1 MSELLLHN
9 LGITATKKR
18 TLRSGNEYDKYFP
31 VPDFND
37 TVLLKNGSPEQT
49 VNLMVDIVKKTK
61 SDTEIISRILKG
73 TTINET
79 CQNIWNFIY
88 NHIQYK
94 LDELGKEQLRR
105 PARLWAER
113 TTGGDCDCMALFA
126 ASILY
131 NLNIPYYFRI
141 TKYNGNDYYQHIY
154 VVVPNGNKK
163 IIIDPVMEQF
173 NSEKQFSGNKD
184 YAMNGIPVHFLSG
197 LNEDLIDVLDA
208 TCLEGFGDNEN
219 VNPEAL
225 KNYLIQTKNLVK
237 KNPELINSV
246 EYPKAFIEMI
256 EYLLENWDNP
266 TSRAIALENL
276 KRNEEEMNKLSGV
289 FEDNTDDTETIIT
302 DEDLGALFKK
312 KTPAEKAAKK
322 QAKAAKKQAK
332 AEKKATNKNKNF
344 FTKVGDA
351 LKNGGKAFI
360 KFNPIVIA
368 SRNGFLL
375 FLKLNIK
382 KAASKLK
389 WAYATPQQ
397 AQKAG
402 ITPQKQAQAKNA
414 LAKTEKLYADKLQ
427 GKKDKLKDAILR
439 GKAGGLNGFE
449 QEEYFDSISQIGLG
463 EVATATLF
471 SAATP
476 VIIAC
481 MKILQESGLLSK
493 EEASNLEYELQNT
506 SETDPAPYVTDE
518 SESDDTNTENKKG
531 FFSWIKQNP
540 IPVILGVGTII
551 SGIVLFATKSK
562 KTSNTENKP
571 KQLNGI
577 VGSIKK
583 GNTKISKITLK

>member
-18 TLRSGNEYDKYFP
+18 TLRSGYEYDKYFP
-31 VPDFND
+31 IPDFND
-37 TVLLKNGSPEQT
+37 TVLLRNGSPEET
-49 VNLMVDIVKKTK
+49 VKLIVDIVKKTK
-61 SDTEIISRILKG
+61 ADTQNIAQILKG
-73 TTINET
+73 STINET
-79 CQNIWNFIY
+79 CKNVWNFIY
-88 NHIQYK
+88 SHIQYK
-94 LDELGKEQLRR
+94 LDEIGKEQLRR

-126 ASILY
+126 SSILT
-131 NLNIPYYFRI
+131 NLNIPYYLRI

-154 VVVPNGNKK
+154 VVVPNGSKK
-163 IIIDPVMEQF
+163 EIIIDPVMEQF
-173 NSEKQFSGNKD
+173 NAEKQFTGNKD
-184 YAMNGIPVHFLSG
+184 YTMNGIPVHYLSG

-208 TCLEGFGDNEN
+208 TCLEGFGDYETI
-219 VNPEAL
+219 NPEAL
-225 KNYLIQTKNLVK
+225 KNYLIQTKNVVK
-237 KNPELINSV
+237 QNPSLISSV

-256 EYLLENWDNP
+256 DYLLENWDNP

-312 KTPAEKAAKK
+312 KTAAEKT
-322 QAKAAKKQAK
+322 AKKQAK
-332 AEKKATNKNKNF
+332 AEKKAANKNKNF

-351 LKNGGKAFI
+351 LKSGGKAFI
-360 KFNPIVIA
+360 KFNPVTIA
-368 SRNGFLL
+368 ARNGFLL

-397 AQKAG
+397 AQQAG

-414 LAKTEKLYADKLQ
+414 LSKIEKLYSDKLQ
-427 GKKDKLKDAILR
+427 GKKDKLKDAILK
-439 GKAGGLNGFE
+439 GKAGGLNGL
-449 QEEYFDSISQIGLG
+449 EEESYFDSISQVGLG
-463 EVATATLF
+463 EAVIAGALV
-471 SAATP
+471 AATP
-476 VIIAC
+476 IILAAIN
-481 MKILQESGLLSK
+481 ILKESGLLSN
-493 EEASNLEYELQNT
+493 EEASNLELELQNNT
-506 SETDPAPYVTDE
+506 ETDPAPYVTDN
-518 SESDDTNTENKKG
+518 SETEPENKKG

-562 KTSNTENKP
+562 KTSNTENKT
-571 KQLNGI
+571 KQLNGM
-577 VGSIKK
+577 GSIKK
-583 GNTKISKITLK
+583 GNTKISKIVLK

>member
-1 MSELLLHN
+1 MSELLLHS

-18 TLRSGNEYDKYFP
+18 TLRSGYEYDKYFP
-31 VPDFND
+31 IPNFND
-37 TVLLKNGSPEQT
+37 TVLLKNGSPEET
-49 VNLMVDIVKKTK
+49 VKLIVEIVKKTK
-61 SDTEIISRILKG
+61 ADTQNIAQILKG
-73 TTINET
+73 STINET
-79 CQNIWNFIY
+79 CKNVWNFIY
-88 NHIQYK
+88 SHIQYK
-94 LDELGKEQLRR
+94 LDEIGKEQLRR

-126 ASILY
+126 SSILT
-131 NLNIPYYFRI
+131 NLNIPYYLRI

-154 VVVPNGNKK
+154 VVVPNGSKK
-163 IIIDPVMEQF
+163 EIIIDPVMEQF
-173 NSEKQFSGNKD
+173 NAEKQFTGNKD
-184 YAMNGIPVHFLSG
+184 YTMNGIPVHYLSG

-208 TCLEGFGDNEN
+208 TCLEGFGDYETI
-219 VNPEAL
+219 NPEAL
-225 KNYLIQTKNLVK
+225 KNYLIQTKNVVK
-237 KNPELINSV
+237 QNPSLISSV

-256 EYLLENWDNP
+256 DYLLENWDNP

-289 FEDNTDDTETIIT
+289 FDDNTDDTETIIT

-312 KTPAEKAAKK
+312 KTAAEKT
-322 QAKAAKKQAK
+322 AKKQAK
-332 AEKKATNKNKNF
+332 AEKKAANKNKNF

-351 LKNGGKAFI
+351 LKSGGKAFI
-360 KFNPIVIA
+360 KYNPVTIA
-368 SRNGFLL
+368 ARNGFLL

-397 AQKAG
+397 AQQAG

-427 GKKDKLKDAILR
+427 GKKDKLKDAILK
-439 GKAGGLNGFE
+439 GKAGGLNGI
-449 QEEYFDSISQIGLG
+449 EEEDYTDMQLG
-463 EVATATLF
+463 IEPATTTLF
-471 SAATP
+471 AAATP

-481 MKILQESGLLSK
+481 MKILQESGLLSSQ
-493 EEASNLEYELQNT
+493 EASNLELELQNNT
-506 SETDPAPYVTDE
+506 ETDPAPYITDN
-518 SESDDTNTENKKG
+518 SETEPENKKG
-531 FFSWIKQNP
+531 FLSWIKQNP

-571 KQLNGI
+571 KPKQLNGM
-577 VGSIKK
+577 GSIKK
-583 GNTKISKITLK
+583 GNTKISKIVLK